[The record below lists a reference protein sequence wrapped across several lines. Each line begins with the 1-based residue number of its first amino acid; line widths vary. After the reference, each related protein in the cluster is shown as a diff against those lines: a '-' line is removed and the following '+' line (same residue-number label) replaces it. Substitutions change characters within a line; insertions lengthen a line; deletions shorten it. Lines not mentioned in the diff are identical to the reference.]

1 MISDKIALL
10 FLLLFDVGLMAITGY
25 YLWRFITEF

>member
-1 MISDKIALL
+1 MISDKITPVI
-10 FLLLFDVGLMAITGY
+10 LLLFDVGLMAITGY